1 MAAVTDVTVIALEDV
16 EAVLLGGGSW
26 SRVLLDSSTAPMTGT
41 TLGYSSFAPNTAT
54 SHMSHEAE
62 ELAYVVSGSGLLRL
76 DGEPVRVGADGAC
89 HIPAGVWHTVVN
101 DSADRPL
108 VMIFVFASP
117 GYPATERRVASQ
129 EQA

>member
-1 MAAVTDVTVIALEDV
+1 VSDVTVIALDDV
-16 EAVLLGGGSW
+16 EPVVLGGGSW
-26 SRVLLDSSTAPMTGT
+26 SRVLLDSSTAPTTGT

-76 DGEPVRVGADGAC
+76 DGEPVRVETDGAC

-101 DSADRPL
+101 DSADEPL
-108 VMIFVFASP
+108 VMVFVFASP
-117 GYPATERRVASQ
+117 GYPPTERRAAGQ
-129 EQA
+129 ERA